1 MINNKSNVICF
12 IPARKGSARIINKN
26 LKKIDGKSLVE
37 ITIRQA
43 LKSKI
48 FKDIILSSNS
58 NKILKI
64 GKKLNITCIK
74 RSEKNSQDKSTT
86 DDALL
91 ETLSNYKNKYE
102 FIVILQVTSPLRKI
116 LTIKSFVN
124 YCLKNKIKCCLTV
137 SEILENLSNPSNLFF
152 SPLKKKR
159 TRTQDKKPFLLENGL
174 IYFISKKNL
183 FENKIMF
190 GKKKWKIFVTDKYES
205 IDINNRQDY
214 NVCKKLYLK

>member
-1 MINNKSNVICF
+1 MKHIHTFGEFLNEGTLIHESTEVNEND
-12 IPARKGSARIINKN
+12 
-26 LKKIDGKSLVE
+26 LKMTLEQIHLKDLMEYILDVYDRSDYESLE
-37 ITIRQA
+37 Y
-43 LKSKI
+43 
-48 FKDIILSSNS
+48 
-58 NKILKI
+58 KI
-64 GKKLNITCIK
+64 GKKLNITCMK
-74 RSEKNSQDKSTT
+74 RSEKNSQDTSTT

-116 LTIKSFVN
+116 LTLKSFVN

-159 TRTQDKKPFLLENGL
+159 IRTQDKKPFLLENGL
-174 IYFISKKNL
+174 IYFISKKE
-183 FENKIMF
+183 FFKNKIMF

-205 IDINNRQDY
+205 IDINNKQDY
-214 NVCKKLYLK
+214 NVCKKLYLNK